1 MEQIDKA
8 SYDAILAKC
17 DYTGRDI
24 PGMVKHQLCRA
35 TFIECVVRLSKYI
48 YCDIVDAK
56 DLKEETAE
64 GAEFERIPLD
74 RALLFFI
81 RDHLKTYFL
90 DQGLNRMEFKEEQL
104 ITYEIDMVYSM
115 NQVSIK
121 AVHKKYAI
129 TNATFKKHKTDA
141 RPALTKDE
149 CHKLVIKDLQIDCSR
164 KQVNEAYAQSKQI
177 VLNE

>member
-1 MEQIDKA
+1 
-8 SYDAILAKC
+8 
-17 DYTGRDI
+17 
-24 PGMVKHQLCRA
+24 MVKHQLCRA

-141 RPALTKDE
+141 KPALTKDE

-164 KQVNEAYAQSKQI
+164 K
-177 VLNE
+177 